1 MQTIIIKNT
10 QQACVS
16 AGKLY
21 SDKITD
27 SRYILKVIRKAIEAH
42 LNGRIYSTNSTFF
55 SIGAEWSKVYGH
67 FWLMQ

>member
-1 MQTIIIKNT
+1 MQTM
-10 QQACVS
+10 CVS

-27 SRYILKVIRKAIEAH
+27 NRYILKVIGKAIEAH

-55 SIGAEWSKVYGH
+55 SIGAE
-67 FWLMQ
+67 